1 MKIPP
6 AGILK
11 DFVVPTYFMY
21 EEMWLREGLTQDLSA
36 KLCQLSQ
43 ATHSFWQQTT
53 LLSINTPFTAET
65 PGLGKTDIM
74 SKEYVSVKMIS

>member
-6 AGILK
+6 AGLLK

-36 KLCQLSQ
+36 KLSV
-43 ATHSFWQQTT
+43 ATSYTFFLITN
-53 LLSINTPFTAET
+53 NT
-65 PGLGKTDIM
+65 
-74 SKEYVSVKMIS
+74 SVN